1 MDAPLKPGL
10 MEQLVALQAE
20 QSEKRE
26 VRSRRNSSAGPDL
39 PLRFSQGSIAST
51 RHSIDPFSVE
61 ELASTLTSPEFRQR
75 VDKDRSFTGS
85 APPGA
90 RPPPARGAGASDLA
104 YSGPGDE
111 RDGSGGRRATSAP
124 VVRPPSASRGCD
136 MLHSIRSLDELE
148 ESDGPPRS
156 VRPPSASRASP
167 NGRLG

>member
-10 MEQLVALQAE
+10 VEQLMALQAE

-75 VDKDRSFTGS
+75 VDKDRSFQAEDFLCLMS
-85 APPGA
+85 PLYNKERAKYLE
-90 RPPPARGAGASDLA
+90 RKEERRLDLCGNQPLVWGVPTKLQN
-104 YSGPGDE
+104 SL
-111 RDGSGGRRATSAP
+111 
-124 VVRPPSASRGCD
+124 SR
-136 MLHSIRSLDELE
+136 SNRSRF
-148 ESDGPPRS
+148 G
-156 VRPPSASRASP
+156 
-167 NGRLG
+167 